1 MQIIGMTSGELFY
14 PALDKAVKAGIEAI
28 GSGFTHYSPTEGI
41 YELRELIAS
50 HYRKS
55 QADVM
60 PENVLITGGA
70 RHAIY
75 NVLGRVLDP
84 GDEVI
89 VPTPYWFSFPSMIH
103 QARGK
108 MVVLK
113 TSAAN
118 DFRIEPEQLE
128 ALITPRT
135 KLIIITN
142 PCNPSG
148 KIYTE
153 EELNSIV
160 EVMHRHPHVYVLSDE
175 IYEFI
180 NYGDRPFR
188 SISSWQSIADRVV
201 TVNGF
206 SKSFSMSG
214 WRVGFIVAT
223 EKLIMDLKEY
233 QEVTHSGI
241 SIFTQKA
248 ASAAWHYKDD
258 FLPPLLKQLNSMR
271 HKGADLLNSIPGV
284 NCSVP
289 DATYYFFPD
298 VSGLFGKLDHNGERI
313 RSSLDMTR
321 YIFNDSHVQV
331 LCGDLFGDANH
342 VRISFGMD
350 EEKMMEG
357 LQRIRHSL
365 EKLNYQ

>member
-28 GSGFTHYSPTEGI
+28 GSGFTSYSPTEGI

-50 HYRKS
+50 HYRQS

-89 VPTPYWFSFPSMIH
+89 VPSPYWFSFPSMIE

-108 MVVLK
+108 MIPLQ

-118 DFRIEPEQLE
+118 NFRIDPDHLHS
-128 ALITPRT
+128 LITPRT
-135 KLIIITN
+135 KLLIITN

-148 KIYTE
+148 KVYSE
-153 EELNSIV
+153 EELEQIV
-160 EVMHRHPHVYVLSDE
+160 EVLEAHPHVHVLCDE
-175 IYEFI
+175 VYEFI
-180 NYGDRPFR
+180 NFGDRPFC
-188 SISSWQSIADRVV
+188 SLSSWQSIADRVV

-206 SKSFSMSG
+206 SKSFSMAG

-248 ASAAWHYKDD
+248 ASAAWLYKDE
-258 FLPPLLKQLNSMR
+258 FLPPLLSQLNRMR
-271 HKGADLLNSIPGV
+271 HKGCELLNSIPDVKCLLPEG
-284 NCSVP
+284 
-289 DATYYFFPD
+289 TYYLFPE
-298 VSGLFGKLDHNGERI
+298 VSGLFGKTDPQGQLINNSIDV
-313 RSSLDMTR
+313 TR
-321 YIFNDSHVQV
+321 FIFNDSHVQV
-331 LCGDLFGDANH
+331 LCGELFGDPNH
-342 VRISFGMD
+342 LRISFGMD
-350 EEKMMEG
+350 ESKMMEG
-357 LQRIRHSL
+357 LERIKLSL
-365 EKLNYQ
+365 EKLT